1 MQVIFTVL
9 KVVFQGPFFPQLE
22 SILVVQRLLNHPKAM
37 AELEQPWQDMPVC
50 SIAQS
55 CLPLCQPVDCSP
67 PGSSVPGIS
76 QARILECVAIVL
88 LQGIFPTEGSNL
100 GLPHCRQILYHLSQQ
115 GSAISSI
122 SSVQSLSR
130 F

>member
-67 PGSSVPGIS
+67 PGSSVHGIS
-76 QARILECVAIVL
+76 QARILECVAFPFPGDL
-88 LQGIFPTEGSNL
+88 PDLGIKPASLAL
-100 GLPHCRQILYHLSQQ
+100 G
-115 GSAISSI
+115 GEFFTNSATWE
-122 SSVQSLSR
+122 VPWQDTKQKMEAP
-130 F
+130 